1 MQTHLTFNDT
11 GKLEASHHLWDSS
24 NLERSQIYTRPE
36 VVHFMLDCIGL
47 KSNGQ
52 SAANPFDSVR
62 FLEPSCGEG
71 EFVIPF
77 VKRLIGS
84 FKSKP
89 TVEQLLNSLLA
100 VDVSDRS
107 IAVSKTKVT
116 CLLADSGFT
125 NKDID
130 RLLDNWFLTADFL
143 LSDIQGKF
151 THIIG
156 NPPYVRVEKIP
167 KSLLKRYRNQFS
179 TMTDRAD
186 LYVPFFEKALSL
198 LDTSGTLSFI
208 CTDRWTKNTY
218 GRYLRQLISNS
229 YSLDL
234 FIDLYETEAFTSD
247 VLTYPAITQIS
258 QRNSQETVFLKGS
271 SFSNQESADI
281 LNALDGKPSNITP
294 ITALTND
301 QKPWLVESSER
312 RSLIKTIEDNFPLL
326 EAAGCTVYIGAAT
339 GANKIYIVDREMVDI
354 EPSRLL
360 RAITARDLRSGSIK
374 WSKKY
379 LVNTYDC
386 NGVVKLNQ
394 YPKLANYL
402 EDNKEQ
408 LVRRHVAK
416 KSPSHWFKTI
426 DRVYENRSKMEKLL
440 IPDISDRLVVLYDKG
455 DYHPTNSI
463 YYICSNQWN
472 LHALRTVLLSKVTKL
487 FIEAYSTK
495 IAKGY
500 LRFQAQHLRKLRLP
514 SWDTIDAQLQLDMIE
529 AGKSNDTNKYTSLT
543 SQMYGLDKDQILLL
557 ED

>member
-47 KSNGQ
+47 KQNRQ
-52 SAANPFDSVR
+52 LAANPFENAR

-71 EFVIPF
+71 EFVIPL
-77 VKRLIGS
+77 VKRLLGS
-84 FKSKP
+84 LKSKP
-89 TVEQLLNSLLA
+89 TVEKLLNRLLA
-100 VDVSDRS
+100 VDVSDQS
-107 IAVSKTKVT
+107 IAVSKAKVA

-143 LSDIQGKF
+143 LSDIQDKF

-167 KSLLKRYRNQFS
+167 KSLLTRYRNQFS

-198 LDTSGTLSFI
+198 LGTSGTLSFI

-258 QRNSQETVFLKGS
+258 RRKSQETVFLKGL

-281 LNALDGKPSNITP
+281 LNALDGKPSNVTS

-301 QKPWLVESSER
+301 KKPWLVESSER

-339 GANKIYIVDREMVDI
+339 GANKVYIVDREMVDI
-354 EPSRLL
+354 ESSRLL

-374 WSKKY
+374 WSEKY

-386 NGVVKLNQ
+386 DGVVKLNQ

-426 DRVYENRSKMEKLL
+426 DRVYETRSKMEKLL

-514 SWDTIDAQLQLDMIE
+514 AWDTIDAQLQLDMIE
-529 AGKSNDTNKYTSLT
+529 AGKSNDANKYTSLT

-557 ED
+557 GD

>member
-47 KSNGQ
+47 KPNGQ

-89 TVEQLLNSLLA
+89 TVEQLFNRLLA

-440 IPDISDRLVVLYDKG
+440 IPDISDRLVVLHDRG

-557 ED
+557 GD